1 MSINLPHPLSDDM
14 RALAGRSLDAAE
26 ATLERTADTA
36 LEAVRFIDLASAGWK
51 QGATDL
57 QLKALEIA
65 ENNAQACL
73 RYWRG
78 LLSVSAPAEFQ
89 EFNYGFLGDQSAV
102 FLRQSFEL
110 GHLAL
115 RLAVDIRQSFAGLKS
130 SSFSA

>member
-1 MSINLPHPLSDDM
+1 MSMNLPHPLPADM
-14 RALAGRSLDAAE
+14 RAIAGRSLDAAE
-26 ATLERTADTA
+26 ATLERTADSA
-36 LEAVRFIDLASAGWK
+36 LEAVRFIDQASAGWK

-65 ENNAQACL
+65 EDNVQACL

-78 LLSVSAPAEFQ
+78 LLTVSAPTELQA
-89 EFNYGFLGDQSAV
+89 FNYGFLGDQSAA
-102 FLRQSFEL
+102 FLRQSLEL

-115 RLAVDIRQSFAGLKS
+115 RLAVDIPQSFAGLKS

>member
-1 MSINLPHPLSDDM
+1 MSINLPHPLPADM
-14 RALAGRSLDAAE
+14 RAIAGRSLDAAE

-89 EFNYGFLGDQSAV
+89 EFNYGFLGDQSAA

-115 RLAVDIRQSFAGLKS
+115 RLAVDIPQSFAGLKS

>member
-1 MSINLPHPLSDDM
+1 MSMTLPQPLPADM
-14 RALAGRSLDAAE
+14 RTIAGRSLDVAE

-36 LEAVRFIDLASAGWK
+36 LEAVRFIDQASAGWK

-57 QLKALEIA
+57 QLKALEFA
-65 ENNAQACL
+65 EVNAQACL

-78 LLSVSAPAEFQ
+78 LLSVDAPAELQ
-89 EFNYGFLGDQSAV
+89 EFNYGFLGDQSAA

-115 RLAVDIRQSFAGLKS
+115 RLAVDIPQTFAGLKS

>member
-1 MSINLPHPLSDDM
+1 MSMNSPHPFPEDM
-14 RALAGRSLDAAE
+14 RAIAGRSLDAAE

-36 LEAVRFIDLASAGWK
+36 LEAVRFIDLASAG
-51 QGATDL
+51 ATDF

-89 EFNYGFLGDQSAV
+89 EFNYGFLGDQSAA

-115 RLAVDIRQSFAGLKS
+115 RLAVDIPQSFAGLKS

>member
-1 MSINLPHPLSDDM
+1 MTI
-14 RALAGRSLDAAE
+14 DAAE
-26 ATLERTADTA
+26 ATLERTADSA
-36 LEAVRFIDLASAGWK
+36 LEAVRFVDLASAGWK
-51 QGATDL
+51 QRATDF

-65 ENNAQACL
+65 ENNAHACL

-89 EFNYGFLGDQSAV
+89 EFNYGFLGDQSAM

-110 GHLAL
+110 SHLAL
-115 RLAVDIRQSFAGLKS
+115 RLAVDIPQSFAGLKS

>member
-1 MSINLPHPLSDDM
+1 MEAACCIDRYLC
-14 RALAGRSLDAAE
+14 LDAGE
-26 ATLERTADTA
+26 
-36 LEAVRFIDLASAGWK
+36 FK
-51 QGATDL
+51 P
-57 QLKALEIA
+57 LKALEIA
-65 ENNAQACL
+65 ESNAQAYL

-89 EFNYGFLGDQSAV
+89 EFNYGFLGDQSAA

-115 RLAVDIRQSFAGLKS
+115 RLAVDVPQSFAGLKS